1 MINSLLLYSL
11 IPITLIAAAETE
23 NATSADFLPT
33 RRTPPSKPQH
43 GVDFLGPLWLSRTYK
58 ITCCRRGTPVAENP
72 QLVSNWTET
81 ASDYAVDE
89 KLVGTEQDDHCRVF
103 QGTFLL
109 SAAALYNSTFISYG
123 VQCKCPDAEEQQLD
137 QHCRKLPACQN
148 GGYRSQSMG
157 RRCSCPQP
165 YFGEY
170 CEKLCDQG
178 QVLVGID
185 GHNYCSCLPFYQGET
200 CSDLVCL
207 NGGHEFR
214 GRCSCPHNFVGYHCE
229 IDTNKT
235 KSNSRYTK
243 YGPQSTADTG
253 DLFSRDISGTVFSLV
268 MIVVLVVSMY
278 LLMKHRMQ
286 VSFSCSINICRN
298 LPQVQSQYTSSRREE
313 MNRAAQ
319 IYGIERGAG
328 GTTTISRD
336 DIRIL
341 PFVAAGIQPPP
352 PYAVSRAARRE
363 NLPPLPSYEDATKD
377 TVIGP
382 AATVIEMQA
391 TSTTDSTPPPPASSI
406 ETPRLTSSGAPD
418 VPPSSSPPPPFES
431 DPPTIQRNVSTRRSL

>member
-1 MINSLLLYSL
+1 MINSLFVYSL
-11 IPITLIAAAETE
+11 IPLSLLVAAEPE
-23 NATSADFLPT
+23 NATSAEFLLPT

-58 ITCCRRGTPVAENP
+58 ITCCRRGSPVAENP

-137 QHCRKLPACQN
+137 QHCRQLPACQN

-243 YGPQSTADTG
+243 YGPQSNAENG
-253 DLFSRDISGTVFSLV
+253 ELFSRDISGTVFSLV

-286 VSFSCSINICRN
+286 V
-298 LPQVQSQYTSSRREE
+298 QSQYTTSRREE

-319 IYGIERGAG
+319 IYGIERGTG

-352 PYAVSRAARRE
+352 PYAVSRSARRE
-363 NLPPLPSYEDATKD
+363 TLPPLPSYEDATKD

-382 AATVIEMQA
+382 AATVIEMQP
-391 TSTTDSTPPPPASSI
+391 TSTTDGTPQ
-406 ETPRLTSSGAPD
+406 TPITTPTINLPHSPDSGASEIPT
-418 VPPSSSPPPPFES
+418 SSSPPPPFES
-431 DPPTIQRNVSTRRSL
+431 EPPPTIQRNVSTRRSL

>member
-1 MINSLLLYSL
+1 MINSLLVYSL
-11 IPITLIAAAETE
+11 IPITILAAAETE
-23 NATSADFLPT
+23 NATSAEFLLPT
-33 RRTPPSKPQH
+33 RRTPPTKPQH

-137 QHCRKLPACQN
+137 QHCRQLPACQN

-243 YGPQSTADTG
+243 YGPQSNG
-253 DLFSRDISGTVFSLV
+253 DNGELFSRDISGTVFSLV

-286 VSFSCSINICRN
+286 V
-298 LPQVQSQYTSSRREE
+298 QSQYTSSRREE

-319 IYGIERGAG
+319 IYGIERGGG

-352 PYAVSRAARRE
+352 PYAASRAARRE
-363 NLPPLPSYEDATKD
+363 TLPPLPSYEDATKD

-382 AATVIEMQA
+382 AATVIEMQ
-391 TSTTDSTPPPPASSI
+391 STPTIDGTPPPPINSS
-406 ETPRLTSSGAPD
+406 ETPRLSDSGAPD
-418 VPPSSSPPPPFES
+418 VPSSSSPPPPFDSE
-431 DPPTIQRNVSTRRSL
+431 PPTIQRNVSTRRSL

>member
-1 MINSLLLYSL
+1 MINSLLVYSL
-11 IPITLIAAAETE
+11 IPITLIVAAETE
-23 NATSADFLPT
+23 NATSAEFLLPT

-72 QLVSNWTET
+72 HLVSNWTET

-89 KLVGTEQDDHCRVF
+89 KLIGTEQDDHCRVF

-137 QHCRKLPACQN
+137 QHCRQLPACQN

-243 YGPQSTADTG
+243 YGPQSSSENG
-253 DLFSRDISGTVFSLV
+253 ELFSRDISGTVFSLV

-286 VSFSCSINICRN
+286 V
-298 LPQVQSQYTSSRREE
+298 QSQYTSSRREE

-319 IYGIERGAG
+319 IYGIERGG
-328 GTTTISRD
+328 GGATTISRD

-352 PYAVSRAARRE
+352 PYAVSRATRRE
-363 NLPPLPSYEDATKD
+363 TLPPLPSYEDATKD

-382 AATVIEMQA
+382 AATVIEMQP
-391 TSTTDSTPPPPASSI
+391 TSTTDTSTPQSISSSTQ
-406 ETPRLTSSGAPD
+406 ETPRLPESGPPD
-418 VPPSSSPPPPFES
+418 IPSSSSPPPPFES
-431 DPPTIQRNVSTRRSL
+431 EPPTIQRNVSTRRSL

>member
-1 MINSLLLYSL
+1 MLTSLLLYSL
-11 IPITLIAAAETE
+11 LPFSFLAAESE
-23 NATSADFLPT
+23 NATAAPEFMLPT
-33 RRTPPSKPQH
+33 RPTPPSKPRH

-89 KLVGTEQDDHCRVF
+89 KLVGTAQDDHCRVF

-109 SAAALYNSTFISYG
+109 SAAALYNSTFLSYG
-123 VQCKCPDAEEQQLD
+123 VQCKCPDATSHQLD
-137 QHCRKLPACQN
+137 QHCRQLPACQN

-185 GHNYCSCLPFYQGET
+185 GNNYCSCLPFYQGDT

-243 YGPQSTADTG
+243 YGPQSNSENG
-253 DLFSRDISGTVFSLV
+253 ELFSRDISGTVFSLV

-286 VSFSCSINICRN
+286 V
-298 LPQVQSQYTSSRREE
+298 QSQYTTSRRDE
-313 MNRAAQ
+313 MTRAAA
-319 IYGIERGAG
+319 IYGLDSRTG
-328 GTTTISRD
+328 GTTTITRD
-336 DIRIL
+336 DMRIL
-341 PFVAAGIQPPP
+341 PFVAAGIAPPP
-352 PYAVSRAARRE
+352 PYAVSRSARRE
-363 NLPPLPSYEDATKD
+363 TLPPLPSYEDATKD

-382 AATVIEMQA
+382 AATVLEMQP
-391 TSTTDSTPPPPASSI
+391 TSTTEEDAAASTSPDSS
-406 ETPRLTSSGAPD
+406 RGPD
-418 VPPSSSPPPPFES
+418 VPSSSSPPPPFDAE
-431 DPPTIQRNVSTRRSL
+431 PTLQRNVSTRRSL

>member
-1 MINSLLLYSL
+1 MINSFFVYSL
-11 IPITLIAAAETE
+11 IPFTLLVAIETE
-23 NATSADFLPT
+23 NATSAEFLLPT

-43 GVDFLGPLWLSRTYK
+43 GIDFLGPLWLSRTYK
-58 ITCCRRGTPVAENP
+58 ITCCRRGNPIAENP
-72 QLVSNWTET
+72 QLVSNWTQT

-89 KLVGTEQDDHCRVF
+89 KLIGTEQDDHCRVF

-137 QHCRKLPACQN
+137 QHCRRLPACQN

-243 YGPQSTADTG
+243 YGPQSNAENG
-253 DLFSRDISGTVFSLV
+253 ELFSRDISGTVFSLV

-286 VSFSCSINICRN
+286 V
-298 LPQVQSQYTSSRREE
+298 QSQYTTSRREE

-319 IYGIERGAG
+319 IYGIERGGG

-352 PYAVSRAARRE
+352 PYAVTRTTRRE
-363 NLPPLPSYEDATKD
+363 TLPPLPSYEDATKD
-377 TVIGP
+377 TVIGQ
-382 AATVIEMQA
+382 AATVIEMQP
-391 TSTTDSTPPPPASSI
+391 TSTTDEASPPQSTPPVESNQSNDS
-406 ETPRLTSSGAPD
+406 RGPD
-418 VPPSSSPPPPFES
+418 IPSSSSPPPPFES
-431 DPPTIQRNVSTRRSL
+431 EAPTIQRNVSTRRSL